1 MIPIRNIYY
10 MLSYAFQILKEQGFR
25 EIETERFDNVADLC
39 AAILAKGIAHL
50 VKRGLGKAYLEHS
63 EPLSTL
69 RGKIEIAESLQK
81 QTIQRKQQVCT
92 FDEFDVNMYLNQII
106 KSTVTLLLHADIAK
120 DRKQALRRLMAY
132 FADVST
138 LDVRRIQWNV
148 RYDKSNQVYQMIVSI
163 CNLVVKGLLQT
174 NAEGPTKLMDY
185 LDEQRMSRLYE
196 KFILEYY
203 RKEHPTLSVEPSQIA
218 WALDEG
224 IDASLPIM
232 QSDVTI
238 RSGNYILIID
248 AKYYSRNLQIQ
259 YDIPKI
265 HSANL
270 YQIFTYVKNKSMECK
285 SNPCVVSGL
294 LLYAKTDEAVQPNAS
309 YTMSGNR
316 IGVSTLDMSGDFASI
331 SIQLDM
337 ILFNHGIT
345 SSQSESSI

>member
-1 MIPIRNIYY
+1 M
-10 MLSYAFQILKEQGFR
+10 
-25 EIETERFDNVADLC
+25 
-39 AAILAKGIAHL
+39 AKYIAHL
-50 VKRGLGKAYLEHS
+50 QKRGLGKAYLEQS

-81 QTIQRKQQVCT
+81 QTLQRKQLVCS

-106 KSTVTLLLHADIAK
+106 KSTVMLLLHADIST

-148 RYDKSNQVYQMIVSI
+148 RFDKSNQVYQMTVSI

-174 NAEGPTKLMDY
+174 NVEGPTKLMDY

-203 RKEHPTLSVEPSQIA
+203 RKEHPMLSVEPSQIA
-218 WALDEG
+218 WALDDG

-232 QSDVTI
+232 RSDVTI
-238 RSGNYILIID
+238 RSGNNILIID
-248 AKYYSRNLQIQ
+248 AKYYARNLQTQ
-259 YDIPKI
+259 FDIPKI

-294 LLYAKTDEAVQPNAS
+294 LLYAKTDEMVQPNAC
-309 YTMSGNR
+309 YIMSGNK
-316 IGVSTLDMSGDFASI
+316 IGVNTLDLNNDFLDIAS
-331 SIQLDM
+331 QLDM
-337 ILFNHGIT
+337 ILQEFNMRNHHAYAFNQP
-345 SSQSESSI
+345 SAMDHPNK